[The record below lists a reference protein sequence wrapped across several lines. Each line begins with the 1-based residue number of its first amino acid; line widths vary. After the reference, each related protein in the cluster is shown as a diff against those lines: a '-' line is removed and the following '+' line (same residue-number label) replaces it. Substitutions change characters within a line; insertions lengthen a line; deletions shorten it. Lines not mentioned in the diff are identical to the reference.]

1 MLSILTVA
9 NVTCCHTSREPLL
22 NASPKKVSICYLS
35 MDRVPEGAWSK
46 NGMSQE
52 VVAREVMDEKNG
64 SIAQP

>member
-1 MLSILTVA
+1 
-9 NVTCCHTSREPLL
+9 
-22 NASPKKVSICYLS
+22 